1 MSKLLYVKDEDGK
14 RKEMLNN
21 HRNGRLLGLKM
32 LRVLGLVLCGL
43 LMPSEGLRVGSTIIP
58 QSSYA
63 RACEESMSGLFE
75 SESRNIT
82 FPGLKF
88 TSVFIKDLHVATII
102 IYPVK
107 ILCVPGVGVK
117 VIFTAKLHVLG
128 TCTSNILPGMVT
140 ISLKVRCIALVLL
153 PQFSPL
159 SNTIPINSSKC
170 AVAFLNVTSSLPD
183 VNAGVIASLQNSVT
197 FEIQTK
203 ISKIFFRCLS
213 LGHAKMLDDLMSAL
227 PVEKGK
233 IRYVIQ
239 PLKVHNR
246 TIEVPV
252 LTEYETDSG
261 EKILIPPEPDDD
273 IKLPEYHETSEAIG
287 QNVLTFILSRI
298 VLPASLSIPCT
309 PATFYETTTL
319 ENIITDLIVS
329 KCSTC
334 PVIYNSLIINMKV
347 LKPLEVYLDVD
358 VCNMNISLTLEIVT
372 KHGNGSLIPLIKLEV
387 RLALTAVLQVF
398 SGKVW
403 FITTLDRLHIRWIS
417 SIVGRVN
424 VERLYPTLKVFILK
438 IVIKLINFNLQ
449 KGKFPL
455 HKWPGLKP
463 KAAKCRFAKRCIV
476 CYNHGKKG

>member
-1 MSKLLYVKDEDGK
+1 MKARTRCRSSIYDRRSGS
-14 RKEMLNN
+14 RA
-21 HRNGRLLGLKM
+21 
-32 LRVLGLVLCGL
+32 
-43 LMPSEGLRVGSTIIP
+43 PSLTAVFFVT
-58 QSSYA
+58 
-63 RACEESMSGLFE
+63 ACEELMSGLFK

-117 VIFTAKLHVLG
+117 VIFTAKLHILG

-153 PQFSPL
+153 TQFSPL
-159 SNTIPINSSKC
+159 SNTFPINSSKC

-203 ISKIFFRCLS
+203 ISKIFFRSLS
-213 LGHAKMLDDLMSAL
+213 LGHETMLDDLTTAL
-227 PVEKGK
+227 PIESGK

-239 PLKVHNR
+239 TPKVHNC

-261 EKILIPPEPDDD
+261 EKILIPPEPDGD

-287 QNVLTFILSRI
+287 QTVLTFIYSRI
-298 VLPASLSIPCT
+298 VLPKPLSIPCT
-309 PATFYETTTL
+309 PATFYETTAL

-329 KCSTC
+329 RCSIC
-334 PVIYNSLIINMKV
+334 PVIFSSLVINIKV
-347 LKPLEVYLDVD
+347 LRPLEVYLDVG

-372 KHGNGSLIPLIKLEV
+372 KHGNGSLSLLKLEV
-387 RLALTAVLQVF
+387 RLDMTAILQVTN
-398 SGKVW
+398 GHVL

-417 SIVGRVN
+417 SVVGRVN
-424 VERLYPTLKVFILK
+424 VERLYPTLKAFVLK
-438 IVIKLINFNLQ
+438 IIMKNINFNLQ

-476 CYNHGKKG
+476 CCNRGKKG